1 MDKDYRHIR
10 HLLDRFYEGQTT
22 PAEEEM
28 LSNFFRANSDL
39 PEDFGPDKAA
49 FDALDAGLK
58 GTEAPAGLAEAIM
71 NAIDSKESANYAS
84 NAELHQAR
92 KTKRSFAWKL
102 AASISAAAAVACLI
116 MLVPLA
122 SRLGSDL
129 PDADRLASIADTTR
143 DSDRQI
149 ASNTDTE
156 IIGKDTAKVSDGNA
170 DKTYNTPVSSVPAT
184 AKTAHPHRGKSNVMK
199 KSGNGTEELSQ
210 EEMEAVRIGM
220 AALAKV
226 GRQMAYARDRV
237 EDTDKALENSI
248 NEVNNILNK

>member
-10 HLLDRFYEGQTT
+10 YLLDRFYEGQTT

-28 LSNFFRANSDL
+28 LANFFRENSDL
-39 PEDFGPDKAA
+39 PEEFSPDKAA

-58 GTEAPAGLAEAIM
+58 GTEVPAGLAEAIM

-122 SRLGSDL
+122 SRLESDL
-129 PDADRLASIADTTR
+129 PGADRLASIADTTR
-143 DSDRQI
+143 DSARQI
-149 ASNTDTE
+149 ASDTE
-156 IIGKDTAKVSDGNA
+156 ITGNETAKVLEPNA
-170 DKTYNTPVSSVPAT
+170 DKTDNAPVSSGRAT
-184 AKTAHPHRGKSNVMK
+184 AKTADRHRGKANVMK
-199 KSGNGTEELSQ
+199 TSGNGTEELSQ
-210 EEMEAVRIGM
+210 EEMEALRIGM
-220 AALAKV
+220 AALAKA

-237 EDTDKALENSI
+237 DETDKALENSI

>member
-10 HLLDRFYEGQTT
+10 YLLDRFYEGHTT

-28 LSNFFRANSDL
+28 LANFFRENSDL
-39 PEDFGPDKAA
+39 PEEFSPDKAA

-58 GTEAPAGLAEAIM
+58 GTEVPAGLAEAIM
-71 NAIDSKESANYAS
+71 NAIDSKESANDAR
-84 NAELHQAR
+84 NAEIPQDR

-102 AASISAAAAVACLI
+102 TASISAAAAVACLI

-122 SRLGSDL
+122 SRLGNDL

-143 DSDRQI
+143 ESARQF
-149 ASNTDTE
+149 ASNTDPE
-156 IIGKDTAKVSDGNA
+156 IIGNDTAKVSDGNA
-170 DKTYNTPVSSVPAT
+170 DRTDNTTVSSTAT
-184 AKTAHPHRGKSNVMK
+184 TGKTADTPGRKANVMK
-199 KSGNGTEELSQ
+199 TSGNGTEELSQ
-210 EEMEAVRIGM
+210 EEMEALRIGM
-220 AALAKV
+220 AALAKA

-237 EDTDKALENSI
+237 DETDKALENSI